1 MRAPGPRQGMRP
13 LRRPSFWR
21 ATLIPVRIPVL
32 VRAGAALSLLVALA
46 ACGVFKKDETVQS
59 VVNQRVI
66 GMTAGEFFDRF
77 GAARQ
82 RTELLDG
89 TTEYSWTSSISQRTT
104 AGYVSLDD
112 RTCTLRVIVARN
124 GRIASAD
131 VIFDNLGRSSTSRCK
146 ELFGA
151 K

>member
-1 MRAPGPRQGMRP
+1 M
-13 LRRPSFWR
+13 
-21 ATLIPVRIPVL
+21 IPVRIPVL
-32 VRAGAALSLLVALA
+32 FRAGAALSLFVALA

-59 VVNQRVI
+59 VVDQRVL
-66 GMTAGEFFDRF
+66 GRSAGEFFDRF

-89 TTEYSWTSSISQRTT
+89 TTEYSWTSSIGQRTA
-104 AGYVSLDD
+104 AGYVGLDD
-112 RTCTLRVIVARN
+112 RTCTLRVIVARD
-124 GRIASAD
+124 GRIASAG
-131 VIFDNLGRSSTSRCK
+131 VVFDNLGRSSTSRCK